1 MIIKMSKQI
10 LLQIL
15 AKFRNN
21 AKIHTCDAEKRNF
34 AKIHLQ
40 KVPENIKK
48 TRKKVIETWKK
59 HFYENITT
67 T

>member
-1 MIIKMSKQI
+1 MIKMSKRIFIQI
-10 LLQIL
+10 F

-21 AKIHTCDAEKRNF
+21 AKIHICDAKKRNF

-48 TRKKVIETWKK
+48 TRKKVIET
-59 HFYENITT
+59 
-67 T
+67 